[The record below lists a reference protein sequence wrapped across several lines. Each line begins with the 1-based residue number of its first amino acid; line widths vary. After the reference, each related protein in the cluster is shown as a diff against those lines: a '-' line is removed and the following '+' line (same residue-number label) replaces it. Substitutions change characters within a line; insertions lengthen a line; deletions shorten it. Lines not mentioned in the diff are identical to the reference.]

1 MQFEDAKKEFI
12 QTWGTLGSNWGINRT
27 MAQINGL
34 LLIATEPLSTE
45 DIMEE
50 LSISRGN
57 ANMNIRTLIDWGIVH
72 KVWVAG
78 ERKEFFKSEKDV
90 WKLASRIAA
99 ERRKKEIEPL
109 IRTLNELKDAEG
121 EGEEAEEFRRMNTE
135 LHNYSKKMDSIL
147 DKFIRSDENWFLRS
161 IKSLLT

>member
-34 LLIATEPLSTE
+34 LLIATKPLSTE

-72 KVWVAG
+72 KVWVVG
-78 ERKEFFKSEKDV
+78 ERKEFFRSEKDV

>member
-1 MQFEDAKKEFI
+1 MQFDDAKKEFI

-34 LLIATEPLSTE
+34 LLIATEPMSTE
-45 DIMEE
+45 DIMEA

-78 ERKEFFKSEKDV
+78 ERKEYFRSEKDV
-90 WKLASRIAA
+90 WKLSNRIVA

-109 IRTLNELKDAEG
+109 LRTLNELKDAEG
-121 EGEEAEEFRRMNTE
+121 EGAEAEEFRRMNTE
-135 LHNYSKKMDSIL
+135 LYEYGKKMDNIL

>member
-72 KVWVAG
+72 KVWIAG
-78 ERKEFFKSEKDV
+78 ERKEYFKSEKDV

-109 IRTLNELKDAEG
+109 IRTLNELQDAEG
-121 EGEEAEEFRRMNTE
+121 DSAEAEEFRRMNTE
-135 LHNYSKKMDSIL
+135 LYNYSKKMDSIL

>member
-34 LLIATEPLSTE
+34 LLISTEPLSTE
-45 DIMEE
+45 DIMAE

-109 IRTLNELKDAEG
+109 IRTLNELKDADG
-121 EGEEAEEFRRMNTE
+121 GGAEAEEFRRMNTE